1 MELLLPLS
9 LVLGLIVLS
18 KAPAAVVVGL
28 ILSAAFVLSM
38 SQESSF
44 PLQNISPAFFQPS
57 TDLLNNANDPL
68 GVYSF
73 DQDHHRP
80 LSYPRSFEWN

>member
-18 KAPAAVVVGL
+18 KAPVAVVAGL

-38 SQESSF
+38 SQESF

-57 TDLLNNANDPL
+57 TDLLNNPNDPL

-80 LSYPRSFEWN
+80 LSYTRSFEWN